1 MAGNGGIWD
10 LISGEVSLVN
20 NLAQNEDITTQT
32 R

>member
-1 MAGNGGIWD
+1 MTGKGGIWD
-10 LISGEVSLVN
+10 LISGEVSLEN